1 MLDYELKEEAS
12 DQASMAKAFYEKT
25 LEGSRFFGLE
35 DFFRNAIFKDPTE
48 WETDATDTPQK

>member
-1 MLDYELKEEAS
+1 
-12 DQASMAKAFYEKT
+12 MAKAFYEKT